1 MSSPYQGPQDPYR
14 PDPSGP
20 AGFPTYPPPPSAY
33 APPPGAAPMQ
43 PYSYGSP
50 YASQSTNTL
59 AIIALVTSFFVPIAG
74 IICGHLSLGQ
84 IRRTGENGRGLALA
98 GLIIGYAYTAFI
110 VLYFIFVIAMV
121 IGFGGF

>member
-14 PDPSGP
+14 PEPTRP
-20 AGFPTYPPPPSAY
+20 NGFPTYPPPPAY
-33 APPPGAAPMQ
+33 APPPTPAPMQ

-50 YASQSTNTL
+50 YAVQSTNTM
-59 AIIALVTSFFVPIAG
+59 AIISLVTSFFVPIAG
-74 IICGHLSLGQ
+74 IVCGHLALGQ

-110 VLYFIFVIAMV
+110 VVYILFVMAMV
-121 IGFGGF
+121 IGFGTF